1 MSNTDLIQRFYFSGQ
16 PFRGAIVKLQNS
28 FVESLNGH
36 NYPSAINTLLGESL
50 TASVLMGI
58 HLKHNARLSLQA
70 RGEGAVKLLMA
81 EAIIQQSDEQRIEA
95 PAHKIRAVARLSE
108 EAPLILANGT
118 QDFQQLLGPGQLAIT
133 IEPEEGER
141 YQGIV
146 AADQASLTLCLQAY
160 FNQSEQLPTSF
171 QLATSDTATAGI
183 LLQRMPHDDQE
194 LNDPSKLI
202 DTDNDGGKTN
212 SHHVWEEIMALAATL
227 TDKELLEE
235 PIEKLLFNLFHE
247 HQVKL
252 SPADNIDFECSC
264 SYQRT
269 GAALMQ
275 INPLEIE
282 SILKADKEIVMDCEF
297 CSARYRFSQSDIE
310 KLGIDSKQ
318 TRH

>member
-28 FVESLNGH
+28 FVEALNGH
-36 NYPSAINTLLGESL
+36 NYPLSINALLGESL

-70 RGEGAVKLLMA
+70 RGEGAIKLLMA
-81 EAIIQQSDEQRIEA
+81 EAVIQQALDTNEA
-95 PAHKIRAVARLSE
+95 ATQHKVRAVARLSE
-108 EAPLILANGT
+108 ETPPTIKNDS
-118 QDFQQLLGPGQLAIT
+118 QSFQHLLGRGQLAIT

-146 AADQASLTLCLQAY
+146 GADQENLSQCLESY
-160 FNQSEQLPTSF
+160 FNQSEQLPTLF
-171 QLATSDTATAGI
+171 QLATSDTAAAGI
-183 LLQRMPHDDQE
+183 LLQRMPHDDNYQTDDNA
-194 LNDPSKLI
+194 LNS
-202 DTDNDGGKTN
+202 NDM
-212 SHHVWEEIMALAATL
+212 WEELIALTGTL
-227 TDKELLEE
+227 TDKELLEV

-252 SPADNIDFECSC
+252 SPPDTIHFECSC

-275 INPLEIE
+275 ISPLEIE
-282 SILKADKEIVMDCEF
+282 SILEADQEIVMDCEF
-297 CSARYRFSQSDIE
+297 CSARYRFNRNDIDILGQQSNE
-310 KLGIDSKQ
+310 

>member
-1 MSNTDLIQRFYFSGQ
+1 MSNTDLIQRFYFAGQ

-28 FVESLNGH
+28 FVEALNGH
-36 NYPSAINTLLGESL
+36 NYPSAINALLGESL

-70 RGEGAVKLLMA
+70 RGEATVKLLMA
-81 EAIIQQSDEQRIEA
+81 EAVIQQSADEITA
-95 PAHKIRAVARLSE
+95 TPTTHKIRAVARLSDE
-108 EAPLILANGT
+108 KPLTADNNR
-118 QDFQQLLGPGQLAIT
+118 QDFQQLLGPGQLSIT

-160 FNQSEQLPTSF
+160 FNQSEQLPTLF
-171 QLATSDTATAGI
+171 LLATSDTAAAGI
-183 LLQRMPHDDQE
+183 LLQRMPHDDRV
-194 LNDPSKLI
+194 NGTA
-202 DTDNDGGKTN
+202 TDNSND
-212 SHHVWEEIMALAATL
+212 VWDELMALASTV

-235 PIEKLLFNLFHE
+235 PVEKLLFNLFHE
-247 HQVKL
+247 HAVKL
-252 SPADNIDFECSC
+252 SPPDDIDFECSC

-269 GAALMQ
+269 GAALMK

-282 SILKADKEIVMDCEF
+282 SILQADNEIVMDCEF
-297 CSARYRFSQSDIE
+297 CSARYRFSKNDIE
-310 KLGIDSKQ
+310 KLGLESKQ

>member
-1 MSNTDLIQRFYFSGQ
+1 MSNTDLIQRFYFAGQ

-28 FVESLNGH
+28 FVEALNGH
-36 NYPSAINTLLGESL
+36 NYPSSINALLGESL

-70 RGEGAVKLLMA
+70 RGEGAIKLLMA
-81 EAIIQQSDEQRIEA
+81 EAVIQQAVDTNEEA
-95 PAHKIRAVARLSE
+95 TQHKVRAVARLSE
-108 EAPLILANGT
+108 ETPATMEKDSPAF
-118 QDFQQLLGPGQLAIT
+118 QDLLGRGQLAIT

-146 AADQASLTLCLQAY
+146 GADQTNLSQCLESY
-160 FNQSEQLPTSF
+160 FNQSEQLPTLF
-171 QLATSDTATAGI
+171 QLATSDTAAAGI
-183 LLQRMPHDDQE
+183 LLQRMPHDDNYQADDNA
-194 LNDPSKLI
+194 LNS
-202 DTDNDGGKTN
+202 NDM
-212 SHHVWEEIMALAATL
+212 WEELIALTGTL
-227 TDKELLEE
+227 TDKELLEV

-252 SPADNIDFECSC
+252 SPPDTIHFECSC

-275 INPLEIE
+275 ISPLEIE
-282 SILKADKEIVMDCEF
+282 SILEADQEIVMDCEF
-297 CSARYRFSQSDIE
+297 CSARYRFNRNDIDILGQQSNE
-310 KLGIDSKQ
+310 

>member
-1 MSNTDLIQRFYFSGQ
+1 MSNTDLIQRFYFAGQ

-28 FVESLNGH
+28 FVEALNGH

-70 RGEGAVKLLMA
+70 RGEATVKLLMA
-81 EAIIQQSDEQRIEA
+81 EAVIQQSADEITA
-95 PAHKIRAVARLSE
+95 TPTTHKIRAVARLSDE
-108 EAPLILANGT
+108 KPLTIDYGAKN
-118 QDFQQLLGPGQLAIT
+118 FQQLLGPGQLAIT

-146 AADQASLTLCLQAY
+146 AADQATLTLCLQAY
-160 FNQSEQLPTSF
+160 FNQSEQLPTLF
-171 QLATSDTATAGI
+171 QLATSDTAATGI
-183 LLQRMPHDDQE
+183 LLQRMPHDDQRTNNDNNFTGDNAADNSNDVWDE
-194 LNDPSKLI
+194 L
-202 DTDNDGGKTN
+202 
-212 SHHVWEEIMALAATL
+212 MALASTV

-235 PIEKLLFNLFHE
+235 PVEKLLFNLFHE

-252 SPADNIDFECSC
+252 SPPDVIDFECSC

-269 GAALMQ
+269 GMALMQ
-275 INPLEIE
+275 INPLELE
-282 SILKADKEIVMDCEF
+282 SILQADKEIVMDCEF
-297 CSARYRFSQSDIE
+297 CSARYRFSKADIE
-310 KLGIDSKQ
+310 KLEIESTQ

>member
-28 FVESLNGH
+28 YVEALNGH
-36 NYPSAINTLLGESL
+36 NYPPAINALLGESL

-70 RGEGAVKLLMA
+70 RGDGAVKLLMA
-81 EAIIQQSDEQRIEA
+81 EAVIQQPTDTAESSV
-95 PAHKIRAVARLSE
+95 HKIRAVARLCE
-108 EAPLILANGT
+108 ETSLT
-118 QDFQQLLGPGQLAIT
+118 STEDMQDFQKLLGPGQLAIT

-160 FNQSEQLPTSF
+160 FNQSEQLPTLF
-171 QLATSDTATAGI
+171 QLATSDTAAAGI
-183 LLQRMPHDDQE
+183 LLQRMPHDDFVDANATGNSNDVWDE
-194 LNDPSKLI
+194 L
-202 DTDNDGGKTN
+202 
-212 SHHVWEEIMALAATL
+212 MALASTV
-227 TDKELLEE
+227 TEKELLEE
-235 PIEKLLFNLFHE
+235 PVEKLLFNLFHE
-247 HQVKL
+247 HAVKL
-252 SPADNIDFECSC
+252 SPPDDIDFKCSC

-269 GAALMQ
+269 GGALMQ

-282 SILKADKEIVMDCEF
+282 SILQADNEIVMDCEF
-297 CSARYRFSQSDIE
+297 CSARYRFSKSDLE
-310 KLGIDSKQ
+310 KLGLELKQ

>member
-1 MSNTDLIQRFYFSGQ
+1 MSNTDLIQRFYFAGQ

-28 FVESLNGH
+28 FVEALNGH
-36 NYPSAINTLLGESL
+36 NYPSSINALLGESL

-70 RGEGAVKLLMA
+70 RGEGAIKLLMA
-81 EAIIQQSDEQRIEA
+81 EAVIQQAVDTNEA
-95 PAHKIRAVARLSE
+95 ATQHKVRAVARLSE
-108 EAPLILANGT
+108 ETPATMEKDSPAL
-118 QDFQQLLGPGQLAIT
+118 QDLLGRGQLAIT

-146 AADQASLTLCLQAY
+146 GADQANLSQCLESY
-160 FNQSEQLPTSF
+160 FNQSEQLPTLF
-171 QLATSDTATAGI
+171 QLATSDTAAAGI
-183 LLQRMPHDDQE
+183 LLQRMPHDDNYQTDDNA
-194 LNDPSKLI
+194 LNS
-202 DTDNDGGKTN
+202 NDM
-212 SHHVWEEIMALAATL
+212 WEELIALTGTL
-227 TDKELLEE
+227 TDKELLEV

-252 SPADNIDFECSC
+252 SPPDTIHFECSC

-275 INPLEIE
+275 ISPLEIE
-282 SILKADKEIVMDCEF
+282 SILEADQEIVMDCEF
-297 CSARYRFSQSDIE
+297 CSARYRFNRNDIDILGQQSNE
-310 KLGIDSKQ
+310 

>member
-1 MSNTDLIQRFYFSGQ
+1 MPNTDLIQRFYFAGQ

-28 FVESLNGH
+28 FIEALNGH
-36 NYPSAINTLLGESL
+36 NYPPAINALLGESI

-70 RGEGAVKLLMA
+70 RGDGAVKLLMA
-81 EAIIQQSDEQRIEA
+81 EAIINQAANELAA
-95 PAHKIRAVARLSE
+95 PTAHKIRAVARLSE
-108 EAPLILANGT
+108 ETPLVCDSDT
-118 QDFQQLLGPGQLAIT
+118 QGFQQLLGPGQLAIT

-146 AADQASLTLCLQAY
+146 AADQDTLTLCLQAY
-160 FNQSEQLPTSF
+160 FNQSEQLPTLF
-171 QLATSDTATAGI
+171 QLATSDTGAAGI
-183 LLQRMPHDDQE
+183 LLQRMPHEDQRASNDNNFIGDNATENSNDVWDE
-194 LNDPSKLI
+194 L
-202 DTDNDGGKTN
+202 
-212 SHHVWEEIMALAATL
+212 MALASTL

-235 PIEKLLFNLFHE
+235 PVEKLLFNLFHE

-252 SPADNIDFECSC
+252 SPPDTVDFECSC

-275 INPLEIE
+275 INPLEID
-282 SILKADKEIVMDCEF
+282 SILQADKEIVMDCEF
-297 CSARYRFSQSDIE
+297 CSARYRFSKNDIE
-310 KLGIDSKQ
+310 QLGIDLTQ

>member
-1 MSNTDLIQRFYFSGQ
+1 MSNTDLIQRFYFAGQ

-28 FVESLNGH
+28 FVEALNGH
-36 NYPSAINTLLGESL
+36 NYPSSINALLGESL

-70 RGEGAVKLLMA
+70 RGEGAIKLLMA
-81 EAIIQQSDEQRIEA
+81 EAVIQQALDTNEA
-95 PAHKIRAVARLSE
+95 ATQHKVRAVARLSE
-108 EAPLILANGT
+108 ETPPTIENES
-118 QDFQQLLGPGQLAIT
+118 QSFQHLLGRGQLAIT

-146 AADQASLTLCLQAY
+146 GADQTNLSQCLESY
-160 FNQSEQLPTSF
+160 FNQSEQLPTLF
-171 QLATSDTATAGI
+171 QLATSDTAAAGI
-183 LLQRMPHDDQE
+183 LLQRMPHDDNYQTDDNA
-194 LNDPSKLI
+194 LNS
-202 DTDNDGGKTN
+202 NDM
-212 SHHVWEEIMALAATL
+212 WEELIALTGTL
-227 TDKELLEE
+227 TDKELLEV

-252 SPADNIDFECSC
+252 SPPDTIHFECSC

-275 INPLEIE
+275 ISPLEIE
-282 SILKADKEIVMDCEF
+282 SILEADQEIVMDCEF
-297 CSARYRFSQSDIE
+297 CSARYRFNRNDIE
-310 KLGIDSKQ
+310 ILGQQSNE